1 MSAPENL
8 CFAQLAF
15 PFAHCLKTFETAQ
28 ALRTFWSGF
37 PEFPH
42 SSLSLFLNMRCL
54 AEASHHLLKILFDQ
68 GTPVPLRKHLEHQ
81 VSTAYEQQW
90 DALSNGDL
98 LTAAE
103 SEGFDVLV
111 TTDQNLQYQ

>member
-15 PFAHCLKTFETAQ
+15 PFVHYLKTFETAQ

-42 SSLSLFLNMRCL
+42 SSLSLFLNMRLPC
-54 AEASHHLLKILFDQ
+54 
-68 GTPVPLRKHLEHQ
+68 
-81 VSTAYEQQW
+81 
-90 DALSNGDL
+90 
-98 LTAAE
+98 
-103 SEGFDVLV
+103 
-111 TTDQNLQYQ
+111 